1 MSSGVGAATR
11 RAYGASEARRE
22 VPTHPLLPS
31 LRHLSPLGRRRM
43 NAEWLVELH
52 GAHTARA
59 RWAELARRRQ
69 WLKDVLA

>member
-1 MSSGVGAATR
+1 
-11 RAYGASEARRE
+11 
-22 VPTHPLLPS
+22 
-31 LRHLSPLGRRRM
+31 M